1 MGELRQI
8 SVFAEN
14 KPGKIEKITKVLADE
29 GINILAISVSS
40 SGDFGAIKFIV
51 DKCDEAYRAL
61 KAKGLTISLNEVLG
75 IELQDRPGGLHE
87 VVKALGKHSIN
98 VENAHVFVVES
109 RHRAFLIVEVE
120 DVKAARDL
128 LKNEDLNFFNGN

>member
-1 MGELRQI
+1 MAELRQI

-29 GINILAISVSS
+29 GINILAISIAS

-51 DKCDEAYRAL
+51 DKSDEAYLGL
-61 KAKGLTISLNEVLG
+61 KERGFTVSRNNVLG
-75 IELQDRPGGLHE
+75 IELQDRPGSIHGAVE
-87 VVKALGKHSIN
+87 ALGRCGVN

-120 DVKAARDL
+120 DVQVAKDA
-128 LKNEDLNFFNGN
+128 LKEEDLRFYE